1 MPARRC
7 CGDAPCAERISL
19 NDMLTLAARSAPPR
33 FAPIHR
39 RRMCGAVDKGR
50 RGNVI
55 DACGDPKSAAQTA
68 STTKPRTG
76 CKREGSR
83 PPFCRSMAAH
93 NAAPRLPLRQ
103 AGLMSAARE
112 CRR

>member
-55 DACGDPKSAAQTA
+55 DACGDPKSAAQNRVDHKTPHRVQKGGLA
-68 STTKPRTG
+68 PSLLSFHG
-76 CKREGSR
+76 
-83 PPFCRSMAAH
+83 RS
-93 NAAPRLPLRQ
+93 
-103 AGLMSAARE
+103 
-112 CRR
+112 